1 MNAPP
6 TPTIVTPTLSA
17 LTLQVH
23 ITVLANLDSLEMEKN
38 ALVKE
43 IISTLIIFN
52 GENSF
57 SKLDVY
63 AKYFCEANFNSMPGI
78 IHVRMITS

>member
-1 MNAPP
+1 MDFSTGFCIMSNYAN
-6 TPTIVTPTLSA
+6 
-17 LTLQVH
+17 H
-23 ITVLANLDSLEMEKN
+23 ITVLANLDSLEMQKN

-43 IISTLIIFN
+43 IISSLIIFN

-63 AKYFCEANFNSMPGI
+63 AKYFL
-78 IHVRMITS
+78 